1 MNKLLLATAI
11 TLATTTAYAADL
23 ELLGQTISVGAESDI
38 NYTTGVEEWEWTATP
53 YAAFTTSLGVVLTA
67 ETEFDILGLD
77 EDKIFNGMDYTAEYG
92 VNGVTIYTE
101 VSSDRD
107 WDFGNVTVGMK
118 ALF

>member
-11 TLATTTAYAADL
+11 TLVATTASAADL
-23 ELLGQTISVGAESDI
+23 DVFGQTISVGAESDI

-53 YAAFTTSLGVVLTA
+53 YASFTTSLGVVLIA
-67 ETEFDILGLD
+67 ETEFDIRGLD
-77 EDKIFNGMDYTAEYG
+77 EEEVFKGIDYTAEYG
-92 VNGVTIYTE
+92 VNGVTVYTE

-118 ALF
+118 AKF

>member
-11 TLATTTAYAADL
+11 TLVSTATSAADL
-23 ELLGQTISVGAESDI
+23 DVLGQTISVGAESDI

-53 YAAFTTSLGVVLTA
+53 YAAFTTSMGVVLTA
-67 ETEFDILGLD
+67 ETEFDIRGLD
-77 EDKIFNGMDYTAEYG
+77 EEEVFKGIDYTVEYG
-92 VNGVTIYTE
+92 VNGVTVYTE